1 MDPVGAVRRWW
12 WQRGHERFYTSEVG
26 QRDPYAL
33 NAGTPE
39 RFQALVAELGNI
51 LSPGPDDVV
60 LDLGGGNGYLS
71 AALFGGCR
79 QVVVL
84 DLCRPSVAAASAFV
98 VADLAA
104 PPFRGEAFTMLFS
117 YSTFPHLGSRA
128 AARRALRAWDSLVAR
143 GGTVFIGDIPD
154 RARLHR
160 ILGRG
165 VGRLAR
171 PGGLKYYAAVSLISY
186 FSRAWLGAELRAL
199 GYDVAVLDQS
209 PQRRFH
215 RERFDL
221 LARKPR

>member
-39 RFQALVAELGNI
+39 RFQALVAELASI
-51 LSPGPDDVV
+51 LRPCPDDVV

-71 AALFGGCR
+71 TALFAACR
-79 QVVVL
+79 QLVLL
-84 DLCRPSVAAASAFV
+84 DLCRPSAAVASAFV
-98 VADLAA
+98 VADMVA
-104 PPFRGEAFTMLFS
+104 PPFRAGVFTILFS

-128 AARRALRAWDSLVAR
+128 AACRALRAWDPLLAR

-160 ILGRG
+160 VLGRG

-171 PGGLKYYAAVSLISY
+171 PDGLKYYAAVSLISY
-186 FSRAWLGAELRAL
+186 FSRNWLKAELRTL
-199 GYDVAVLDQS
+199 GYDVTVLDQL